1 MSVTPTKYAKS
12 GEVYV
17 AYQVTG
23 RGSID
28 LLLAPGAFSH
38 LDHMWEDAA
47 AARFLHELGSFTR
60 LISFDKRGTGLS
72 DRNVGVPHLEERIDD
87 IRAVLDAAGSTKCAL
102 LGFSEG
108 GAMAILFAATYPERV
123 SALILYGSYSYG
135 PEHVTFFASRPD
147 ADWETKV
154 AETWGTG
161 ESLPRFAPTFAND
174 PHMREWWAK
183 LERISASPSAV
194 VNLRRMNWNI
204 DVRHVLPTIR
214 LPTLILQRRGDR
226 VTFFKAAEHLAE
238 SIPGAKLIELPGEDH
253 LPWLG
258 ESARQITAEVR
269 RFLVGNISSQES
281 DRVLA
286 TVMFTDIVDSTKQIV
301 AAGDTN
307 WRNLLDTSRTIVRNQ
322 LSRFRGREIE
332 TTGDGFLATFD
343 GPARA
348 IRCAFEI
355 TRRSEA
361 IGLSIRAGL
370 HTGEVELSDGEV
382 RGVAVHMA
390 ARVCQVANGGEVL
403 VSSTVKDLV
412 AGSGIMFDSLGS
424 KNFKGFSD
432 ATSIFRAAVPEQ

>member
-1 MSVTPTKYAKS
+1 MFSLRALAGASMSVTATKYAKS
-12 GEVYV
+12 GDVYV

-38 LDHMWEDAA
+38 LDHMWEDAS

-72 DRNVGVPHLEERIDD
+72 DRNVGVPHLEERTDD

-102 LGFSEG
+102 FGVSEG
-108 GAMAILFAATYPERV
+108 GTIAILFAATYPERV
-123 SALILYGSYSYG
+123 SALILYGSYSYF
-135 PEHVTFFASRPD
+135 PEHSPISVRDP
-147 ADWETKV
+147 DWEDKV
-154 AETWGTG
+154 AESWGTG
-161 ESLPRFAPTFAND
+161 ESLARFAPTHAND

-194 VNLRRMNWNI
+194 INLRRMNCNM
-204 DVRHVLPTIR
+204 DVRHVLPAIR
-214 LPTLILQRRGDR
+214 VPTLILHRRGDR
-226 VTFFKAAEHLAE
+226 VTFFAAAEHLAE

-253 LPWLG
+253 LPWVG

-269 RFLVGNISSQES
+269 RFLVGNIASQES

-286 TVMFTDIVDSTKQIV
+286 TVMFTDIADSTKQAV

-307 WRNLLDTSRTIVRNQ
+307 WRNLLDTSRTLIRNQ
-322 LSRFRGREIE
+322 LIRFRGREIE

-348 IRCAFEI
+348 IRCASEI
-355 TRRSEA
+355 TRRSQA

-370 HTGEVELSDGEV
+370 HTGEVELSDAEV

-390 ARVCQVANGGEVL
+390 ARVCQVSKGGEVL

-412 AGSGIMFDSLGS
+412 AG
-424 KNFKGFSD
+424 
-432 ATSIFRAAVPEQ
+432 FRHSVRQLRK